1 MGRLEEMHGPGI
13 LQGNQ
18 RGRKKWETAKKPWI
32 KAGKAER
39 ESVKEEDSVGK
50 PVVHV
55 LGLGPG
61 PVDLLTLSTMD
72 MLAAGGEIL
81 ARTSHHPCV
90 EELSSRGVRLR
101 FLDHF
106 YEGAG
111 SLEEAYRLMAE
122 EIRHEAE
129 EKGVAYY
136 AVPGHPLVAERSVQ
150 LLLSMDGL
158 EVRLHPAV
166 SFLDAVLC
174 SLGVEPLEGLLL
186 LDGERLAAGEYP
198 FLDPR
203 LGSVIAQVDSRL
215 KASDVKLSLLE
226 VYPPEHELLV
236 VSVASTEGERVERV
250 SLEELDRAERFD
262 HLTSI
267 YVPPLPEAEIRDF
280 RRLMEVV
287 ARLRGPGGCPWDRR
301 QTHETLARHMVE
313 EAHEA
318 VDAIRHRDWDHLC
331 EELGDLLLQV
341 ALHAQLGQEEG
352 AFDMG
357 DVLRLIIEKL
367 VRRHPHV
374 FGEAE
379 LHTTEEVVA
388 RWEQIKAEERE
399 GRAEEGGAPSLLDG
413 VAEGLPSLVYAFKLQ
428 SRAARVGFDWQARE
442 EVLPK
447 LQEELRE
454 IEEVLRRDEGD
465 LEGELGDMLF
475 TLVNVCRH
483 YRVDPEVALR
493 RASRKFASRF
503 QEMERK
509 CREEERDMN
518 AMSLEE
524 LDHLWEESKGG

>member
-1 MGRLEEMHGPGI
+1 
-13 LQGNQ
+13 
-18 RGRKKWETAKKPWI
+18 
-32 KAGKAER
+32 
-39 ESVKEEDSVGK
+39 
-50 PVVHV
+50 
-55 LGLGPG
+55 
-61 PVDLLTLSTMD
+61 